1 LCMLRVENLVKCYQN
16 GDELLYA
23 LNSVSLSIEEG
34 EFVVILGP
42 SGSGKSTLLNVISGL
57 ETPDSGSVIYGDC
70 EICGLNQKELTMFRR
85 DKTAFIFQAY
95 HLLPFLNVEANIKMG
110 ADLKG
115 NQNITEII
123 DGVGLRGLEHR
134 LPYELSGGQQ
144 QRVSIARALAK
155 NPDFLFCDE
164 PTGALDEE
172 TSKQILT
179 YLKELQNQLKFTII
193 MVTHNVSIAQIA
205 SKVIKMTSGRIVEI
219 INNAHPRNVNEIT
232 W

>member
-1 LCMLRVENLVKCYQN
+1 MLSVENVVKSYRN
-16 GDELLYA
+16 GSELLYA
-23 LNSVSLSIEEG
+23 LNSVSLSIEDG

-57 ETPDSGSVIYGDC
+57 EPSDSGSITYDDY
-70 EICGLNQKELTMFRR
+70 EIIGLNQKELTLFRR

-95 HLLPFLNVEANIKMG
+95 YLLPFLNVESNIKMG

-115 NQNITEII
+115 NPNITEII
-123 DGVGLRGLEHR
+123 DGVGLSGLEKR

-155 NPDFLFCDE
+155 QPDYLFCDE

-179 YLKELQNQLKFTII
+179 YLKQLQKQLKFTII

-205 SKVIKMTSGRIVEI
+205 TKIIKMTSGRIVEV

>member
-1 LCMLRVENLVKCYQN
+1 MLKVENVVKSYRN
-16 GDELLYA
+16 GSELLYA
-23 LNSVSLSIEEG
+23 LNSVSLSIEDG

-57 ETPDSGSVIYGDC
+57 EPSDSGSITYDDY
-70 EICGLNQKELTMFRR
+70 EIIGLNQKELTLFRR

-95 HLLPFLNVEANIKMG
+95 YLLPFLNVESNIKMG

-123 DGVGLRGLEHR
+123 DGVGLRGLEKR

-155 NPDFLFCDE
+155 KPDYLFCDE

-179 YLKELQNQLKFTII
+179 YLKQLQKQLKFTII

-205 SKVIKMTSGRIVEI
+205 TKVIKMTSGRIVEV

>member
-1 LCMLRVENLVKCYQN
+1 MLKVNNLVKSYQN
-16 GDELLYA
+16 GRELLYA
-23 LNSVSLSIEEG
+23 LNSVSLSIGDE

-57 ETPDSGSVIYGDC
+57 EQPDSGSVTYDDY
-70 EICGLNQKELTMFRR
+70 EICGLNQKDLTLFRR

-95 HLLPFLNVEANIKMG
+95 YLLPFLNVESNIKMG

-115 NQNITEII
+115 NKNISEIM
-123 DGVGLRGLEHR
+123 DGVGLQGLEKR

-155 NPDFLFCDE
+155 KPDFLFCDE

-179 YLKELQNQLKFTII
+179 YLKQLQKQMKFTII

-205 SKVIKMTSGRIVEI
+205 TKIIKMTSGKIVEVTS
-219 INNAHPRNVNEIT
+219 NANPRDVEEIK

>member
-1 LCMLRVENLVKCYQN
+1 MLRVENLVKCYQN

-23 LNSVSLSIEEG
+23 LNSVSLSINEG

-57 ETPDSGSVIYGDC
+57 ETPDSGSIMYDDY

-85 DKTAFIFQAY
+85 DKVAFIFQAY
-95 HLLPFLNVEANIKMG
+95 YLLPFLNVESNVKMG

-123 DGVGLRGLEHR
+123 DGVGLSGLAHR

-155 NPDFLFCDE
+155 KPDFLFCDE

-179 YLKELQNQLKFTII
+179 YLTQLQNQLKFTII

-219 INNAHPRNVNEIT
+219 INNAHPRNVNEIK

>member
-1 LCMLRVENLVKCYQN
+1 MLRVENLVKSYQN
-16 GDELLYA
+16 GRELLYA
-23 LNSVSLSIEEG
+23 LNSVSLSIGDG

-57 ETPDSGSVIYGDC
+57 EQPDSGSITYDDY
-70 EICGLNQKELTMFRR
+70 EICGLNQKDLTLFRR

-95 HLLPFLNVEANIKMG
+95 YLLPFLNVESNIKMG

-115 NQNITEII
+115 NKNISEII
-123 DGVGLRGLEHR
+123 DGVGLRGLEKR

-155 NPDFLFCDE
+155 KPDYLFCDE

-179 YLKELQNQLKFTII
+179 YLKQLQKQMKFTII

-205 SKVIKMTSGRIVEI
+205 TKVIKMTSGKIVEVTSNANPRDVEEI
-219 INNAHPRNVNEIT
+219 I

>member
-1 LCMLRVENLVKCYQN
+1 MLRVENLVKSYQN
-16 GDELLYA
+16 GRELLYA
-23 LNSVSLSIEEG
+23 LNSVSLSIGDG

-57 ETPDSGSVIYGDC
+57 EQPDSGSVTCDDY
-70 EICGLNQKELTMFRR
+70 EICGLNQKDLTLFRR

-95 HLLPFLNVEANIKMG
+95 YLLPFLNVESNIKMG

-115 NQNITEII
+115 NKNITEIM
-123 DGVGLRGLEHR
+123 DGVGLHGLEKR

-155 NPDFLFCDE
+155 KPDFLFCDE

-179 YLKELQNQLKFTII
+179 YLKQLQKQLKFTII

-205 SKVIKMTSGRIVEI
+205 TKVIKMTSGKIVEVTS
-219 INNAHPRNVNEIT
+219 NTNPLDVEEIT

>member
-1 LCMLRVENLVKCYQN
+1 LVKCYQN

-219 INNAHPRNVNEIT
+219 INNVHPCNVNEIK

>member
-1 LCMLRVENLVKCYQN
+1 MLRVENLVKCYQN

-57 ETPDSGSVIYGDC
+57 ETPDSGSVIYDDY

-95 HLLPFLNVEANIKMG
+95 HLLPFINVEANIRMG

-115 NQNITEII
+115 NQNISEII

-155 NPDFLFCDE
+155 KPDFLFCDE

-179 YLKELQNQLKFTII
+179 YLKELQNQLEFTII

-219 INNAHPRNVNEIT
+219 INNAHPRNVNEIK

>member
-1 LCMLRVENLVKCYQN
+1 MLRVENLVKCYQN

-219 INNAHPRNVNEIT
+219 INNVHPCNVNEIK

>member
-1 LCMLRVENLVKCYQN
+1 MLRVENLVKCYQN

-193 MVTHNVSIAQIA
+193 MVTHNISIAQIA

>member
-1 LCMLRVENLVKCYQN
+1 MLRVENLVKCYQN

-57 ETPDSGSVIYGDC
+57 ETPDSGSVMYGDY

-205 SKVIKMTSGRIVEI
+205 SKVIKMTSGRIVKI
-219 INNAHPRNVNEIT
+219 INNVHPCNVNEIK

>member
-1 LCMLRVENLVKCYQN
+1 MLRVENLVKCYQN

-193 MVTHNVSIAQIA
+193 MVTHNISIAQIA

-219 INNAHPRNVNEIT
+219 INNEHPCNVNEIK

>member
-1 LCMLRVENLVKCYQN
+1 MLRVENLVKCYQN

-57 ETPDSGSVIYGDC
+57 ETPDSGSVIYDDY

-85 DKTAFIFQAY
+85 VKTAFIFQAY

-123 DGVGLRGLEHR
+123 DGVGLCGLEHR

-205 SKVIKMTSGRIVEI
+205 SKVIKMTSGRIVET
-219 INNAHPRNVNEIT
+219 INNAHPRNVNEIK

>member
-1 LCMLRVENLVKCYQN
+1 MLRIENLVKSYQN
-16 GDELLYA
+16 GRELLYA
-23 LNSVSLSIEEG
+23 LNAVSLSIDDE

-57 ETPDSGSVIYGDC
+57 EQPDSGSVTYDDY
-70 EICGLNQKELTMFRR
+70 EICGLNQKELTLFRR

-95 HLLPFLNVEANIKMG
+95 YLLPFLTVESNIKMG

-115 NQNITEII
+115 NKNISDII
-123 DGVGLRGLEHR
+123 DALGLGGLEKR

-155 NPDFLFCDE
+155 KPDFLFCDE

-179 YLKELQNQLKFTII
+179 FLKQLQKQLKFTII
-193 MVTHNVSIAQIA
+193 MVTHNASIAQIA
-205 SKVIKMTSGRIVEI
+205 TKVIKMTSGKIVEVTS
-219 INNAHPRNVNEIT
+219 NAHPRDVNEIT

>member
-1 LCMLRVENLVKCYQN
+1 MLRIENLVKSYQN
-16 GDELLYA
+16 GRELLYA
-23 LNSVSLSIEEG
+23 LNAVSLSIDDE

-57 ETPDSGSVIYGDC
+57 EQPDSGSVTYDDY
-70 EICGLNQKELTMFRR
+70 EICGLNQKELTLFRR

-95 HLLPFLNVEANIKMG
+95 YLLPFLTVESNIKMG

-115 NQNITEII
+115 NKNISDII
-123 DGVGLRGLEHR
+123 DALGLGGLEKR

-155 NPDFLFCDE
+155 KPDFLFCDE

-179 YLKELQNQLKFTII
+179 FLKQLQKQLKFTII
-193 MVTHNVSIAQIA
+193 MVTYNASIAQIA
-205 SKVIKMTSGRIVEI
+205 TKVIKMTSGKIVEVT
-219 INNAHPRNVNEIT
+219 NNAHPRDVNEIT

>member
-1 LCMLRVENLVKCYQN
+1 MLRVKNLVKSYQN
-16 GDELLYA
+16 GRELLYA
-23 LNSVSLSIEEG
+23 LDSVSLSIDDG

-57 ETPDSGSVIYGDC
+57 EQPDSGSITYDDY
-70 EICGLNQKELTMFRR
+70 EICGLNQKELTLFRR

-95 HLLPFLNVEANIKMG
+95 YLLPFLNVESNIKMG

-115 NQNITEII
+115 NKNITEII
-123 DGVGLRGLEHR
+123 DGLGLRGLEKR

-155 NPDFLFCDE
+155 KPDFLFCDE

-179 YLKELQNQLKFTII
+179 YLKQLQKQLKFTII

-205 SKVIKMTSGRIVEI
+205 TKTIKMTNGKIVEVI
-219 INNAHPRNVNEIT
+219 RNANPRDVNEIT

>member
-1 LCMLRVENLVKCYQN
+1 MLRVENLVKCYQN

-23 LNSVSLSIEEG
+23 LNSVSLSIDEG

-57 ETPDSGSVIYGDC
+57 EQPDSGSVMYDDY

-95 HLLPFLNVEANIKMG
+95 HLLPFLNVESNVKMG

-123 DGVGLRGLEHR
+123 DGVGLSGLEHR

-155 NPDFLFCDE
+155 KPDFLFCDE

-179 YLKELQNQLKFTII
+179 YLKRLQNQLKFTII

-205 SKVIKMTSGRIVEI
+205 SKVIKMTSGNIVEI
-219 INNAHPRNVNEIT
+219 IHNAHPRNVNEIK

>member
-1 LCMLRVENLVKCYQN
+1 MLRVENLVKCYQN

-57 ETPDSGSVIYGDC
+57 ETPDSGSVIYDDY

-123 DGVGLRGLEHR
+123 DGVGLHGLEHR

-205 SKVIKMTSGRIVEI
+205 SKVIKMTSGRIVET
-219 INNAHPRNVNEIT
+219 INNAHPRNVNEIK

>member
-1 LCMLRVENLVKCYQN
+1 MLRVENLVKCYQN
-16 GDELLYA
+16 GNELLYA

-57 ETPDSGSVIYGDC
+57 ETPDSGSVIYDDY
-70 EICGLNQKELTMFRR
+70 EIFGLNQKELTMFRR

-95 HLLPFLNVEANIKMG
+95 HLLPFINVEANIRMG
-110 ADLKG
+110 TDLKG
-115 NQNITEII
+115 SQNISEII

-155 NPDFLFCDE
+155 KPDFLFCDE
-164 PTGALDEE
+164 PTGALDEV

-179 YLKELQNQLKFTII
+179 YLKELQNQLEFTII

-219 INNAHPRNVNEIT
+219 INNAHPRNVNEIK